1 MSKYQY
7 RFDAP
12 LSARELTVDE
22 MDLVSGG
29 VITQRLPDG
38 GYGRNGA
45 QSGQWSP
52 YSDMAYSVWLLTFGK
67 NI

>member
-29 VITQRLPDG
+29 VIAPIKPDRGYEPKMVSDGLPHLK
-38 GYGRNGA
+38 Y
-45 QSGQWSP
+45 
-52 YSDMAYSVWLLTFGK
+52 
-67 NI
+67 